1 MLYNYS
7 NIKQREPHSVRYSLE
22 QVEVDNRDSLTSEL
36 QLPSGDV
43 LELTRQDLVDLIRN
57 MDDNARKES

>member
-1 MLYNYS
+1 
-7 NIKQREPHSVRYSLE
+7 VRYSLE